1 MRVFL
6 KMTKRSNRK
15 DDCETKIL
23 LRSKQREPSL
33 PFNLDS
39 EHICTSVDVL
49 SSEAVLY
56 LLPTEAENVEPF
68 MRGVTIPD
76 RPVRVQFVDRR

>member
-23 LRSKQREPSL
+23 LRSKQRKPSL
-33 PFNLDS
+33 PLHLDS
-39 EHICTSVDVL
+39 EHICTSVDLL
-49 SSEAVLY
+49 SSEAV
-56 LLPTEAENVEPF
+56 
-68 MRGVTIPD
+68 
-76 RPVRVQFVDRR
+76 